1 MVATPIG
8 HLGDITLR
16 ALVTLAQVDAIACE
30 DTRVS
35 GGMLSKY
42 GIKKP
47 LMACHDHNEKDM
59 ADKMVAAMQAG
70 QSIAY
75 ISDAG
80 MPLISDPGFRLVTAC
95 RQAGVAVTIIPG
107 ANAALTALA
116 GSGLPTDQFHFY
128 GFLPAKAEARRKA
141 LEEIAAQPGTLIF
154 YEAPQRLPDSLT
166 AMAAT
171 LGGDRPVTIAREL
184 TKLFEEYRS
193 GTLAELAADYAG
205 TEVKGEVVV
214 CVGPS
219 VAERPA
225 VDWEA
230 MLEKALQ
237 HETLR
242 DAVTAVSAATGVK
255 KSIVYTKALEM
266 SDAPNHPAK

>member
-16 ALVTLAQVDAIACE
+16 ALLTLAEADKIACE

-47 LMACHDHNEKDM
+47 MIACHDHNEKDM
-59 ADKMVAAMQAG
+59 AAKLVADIQAG
-70 QSIAY
+70 QSVAY

-80 MPLISDPGFRLVTAC
+80 LPLISDPGFRLVSAC
-95 RQAGVAVTIIPG
+95 RAAAAPVTIVPG

-128 GFLPAKAEARRKA
+128 GFLPSKAEARRKA
-141 LEEIAAQPGTLIF
+141 LQEIVAQTGTLVF
-154 YEAPQRLPDSLT
+154 YEAPTRLPESLA
-166 AMAAT
+166 AMT
-171 LGGDRPVTIAREL
+171 TVLGGARPAVVAREL
-184 TKLFEEYRS
+184 TKLFEEYRG
-193 GTLAELAADYAG
+193 GTLAELAAHYAANDA
-205 TEVKGEVVV
+205 KGEIVV

-219 VAERPA
+219 SDATPA
-225 VDWEA
+225 VDWEGA
-230 MLEKALQ
+230 LRKALQ
-237 HETLR
+237 SESLR
-242 DAVTAVSAATGVK
+242 DAVAAVSAATGVK
-255 KSIVYTKALEM
+255 KSVVYAKALELVA
-266 SDAPNHPAK
+266 SDQ